1 MTVIRT
7 GRLPFPPKDLRSGP
21 ASSERICAMAALLS
35 SLWVKL
41 IRWMLPGSG
50 TLGSVGLG
58 RIAGH

>member
-1 MTVIRT
+1 
-7 GRLPFPPKDLRSGP
+7 
-21 ASSERICAMAALLS
+21 MAALLS